1 MAKEK
6 TLLRLEVREWQGHE
20 GKTEKCIDILRN
32 GYNIIEETIYDDDL
46 AEKIVEI
53 INDNRSA

>member
-6 TLLRLEVREWQGHE
+6 TLLRLEVREWQDHKGN
-20 GKTEKCIDILRN
+20 TEKCIDILRN

-53 INDNRSA
+53 INDNRRA